1 MKSENVIQLQA
12 KWICLKKA
20 SSHYYHIIKKL
31 TSTQQPY
38 TKVGIHLCIHVL
50 IYIHILKYIVCIYI
64 HALVYIHTHG
74 GLDAYSGADGKT
86 W

>member
-1 MKSENVIQLQA
+1 MECENAIQPQA
-12 KWICLKKA
+12 KWICLKKV

-38 TKVGIHLCIHVL
+38 TKVGIHLHIHVL
-50 IYIHILKYIVCIYI
+50 IYLHILTYIVRMYI
-64 HALVYIHTHG
+64 HALVYIHMHG
-74 GLDAYSGADGKT
+74 GLNAYSGADEKT